1 MPKQNNKKTE
11 KTEENEWEGDRKV
24 NGPKLSDCFSE
35 KKGELLTEIKKSH
48 HALLEDT
55 NEFLDAMDEF
65 HKNVEN
71 GYDWDDY
78 GNNYDDYMG
87 KLHKAKI
94 DILDILINVSQGKIT
109 KEEIKTQLQAIEWPD
124 TNINA
129 KPVEIMKGIL
139 FIFLGTLTGLATLV
153 SGAVF
158 GISVLVA
165 QPLPAVVSG
174 AATVGLAGVT
184 CALFDKG
191 LSFFKSPKEKMEDS
205 LEKLA
210 KNIEKNDEIDTKK
223 DSTPLLVA

>member
-1 MPKQNNKKTE
+1 MAQENRENP
-11 KTEENEWEGDRKV
+11 ENEWKKWKGDPRPQPQLVLSNKV
-24 NGPKLSDCFSE
+24 RDLQNSFLENIEKFHSTLS
-35 KKGELLTEIKKSH
+35 
-48 HALLEDT
+48 EDA
-55 NEFLDAMDEF
+55 NEFLGAMNEF
-65 HKNVEN
+65 HKNVIDN
-71 GYDWDDY
+71 DANDDY
-78 GNNYDDYMG
+78 IDTLY
-87 KLHKAKI
+87 KAEIKM
-94 DILDILINVSQGKIT
+94 LKILISVSQGNIT
-109 KEEIKTQLQAIEWPD
+109 KKEKIETELQKIKWPD

-139 FIFLGTLTGLATLV
+139 CIFLGTLTGLATLV